1 MEIGMLGHATM
12 RGAIAAMA
20 MTGMRQ
26 VTVGLGLV
34 KETPPRAIFRQK
46 AKGLIRRVPRANR
59 RAAIEVVH
67 WGYGAGAGAAYG
79 ALPENLRQ
87 TRWSGLIYGLAIWVG
102 FEAGVAPVLGL
113 EQAKR
118 LRPIERL
125 AFAADHLLYGFVLS
139 EMHKRPR
146 K

>member
-1 MEIGMLGHATM
+1 MELGKLGHATM

-26 VTVGLGLV
+26 VTVGLGLIE
-34 KETPPRAIFRQK
+34 ETPPRAIFRQK
-46 AKGLIRRVPRANR
+46 AKGLIRRVPRTNR
-59 RAAIEVVH
+59 RAAIELAH

-79 ALPENLRQ
+79 ALPEGLRQ
-87 TRWSGLIYGLAIWVG
+87 TRWSGLVYGLAIWAS

-118 LRPIERL
+118 PRPIERL

-146 K
+146 E